1 MLNVGLPEA
10 VLIAVVAL
18 LVVGPERLPG
28 LARSAAQFLSRFR
41 GEARRS
47 IAELRSAADIDEMA
61 DEVSALRRELRATR
75 NEVAGAL
82 QGRDAPDAEGGKAV
96 SPGGPDER
104 SGTAGGPGGDDEAP
118 PVDLEAT

>member
-47 IAELRSAADIDEMA
+47 IAELRAAADIDEMA

-82 QGRDAPDAEGGKAV
+82 QGQDTPADGDKPV
-96 SPGGPDER
+96 SPGGPGDR
-104 SGTAGGPGGDDEAP
+104 SDAAGAPGAGDEAP